1 MSQNFTITPGIEQ
14 RLASW
19 NEHLRKQ
26 KQEAAGLRPCI
37 TLSREFGCQAY
48 PVAEALQNLFNRK
61 KLFGG
66 NWMVLDRKLL
76 ETIAKQSGFSE
87 TDIQHAERQNPV
99 LHSMF
104 SLFHDSES
112 AEPHEVFRFIR
123 RAVRHFAQ
131 NGNSIIVGRGGAVL
145 TQDLEN
151 CLHLRLFASLEFRL
165 AYCCETFGL
174 EKEAADE
181 YLQSQQ
187 RLRDE
192 FLGHYTSQ
200 DPSSQEFYH
209 LTLNNARWTP
219 EQLALLIKQALQQT
233 FGAD

>member
-19 NEHLRKQ
+19 NEHLRKK
-26 KQEAAGLRPCI
+26 KQEAAGLRPFI
-37 TLSREFGCQAY
+37 ALSREFGCQTY
-48 PVAEALQNLFNRK
+48 PIAEALQNLFNRK
-61 KLFGG
+61 
-66 NWMVLDRKLL
+66 N
-76 ETIAKQSGFSE
+76 FSE
-87 TDIQHAERQNPV
+87 AIGWSWTVSSLKRLRNSPDFQKPISSMQNCKTRCCIRCFPR
-99 LHSMF
+99 SMILKVPNPMRC
-104 SLFHDSES
+104 SVSSAGRLGILPRTAIRSSS
-112 AEPHEVFRFIR
+112 AE
-123 RAVRHFAQ
+123 
-131 NGNSIIVGRGGAVL
+131 GGAVL

-151 CLHLRLFASLEFRL
+151 CLHVRLFASLEFRL

-200 DPSSQEFYH
+200 DLSSQEFYH

>member
-76 ETIAKQSGFSE
+76 ETIAKQSGVSE
-87 TDIQHAERQNPV
+87 TDIQHAERQFD
-99 LHSMF
+99 H
-104 SLFHDSES
+104 
-112 AEPHEVFRFIR
+112 R
-123 RAVRHFAQ
+123 RQR
-131 NGNSIIVGRGGAVL
+131 GAVL

-151 CLHLRLFASLEFRL
+151 CLHVRLFASLEFRL
-165 AYCCETFGL
+165 AYCCETFSL

>member
-1 MSQNFTITPGIEQ
+1 MRCSVSSAGRSGILP
-14 RLASW
+14 RTAIRS
-19 NEHLRKQ
+19 
-26 KQEAAGLRPCI
+26 
-37 TLSREFGCQAY
+37 S
-48 PVAEALQNLFNRK
+48 
-61 KLFGG
+61 
-66 NWMVLDRKLL
+66 
-76 ETIAKQSGFSE
+76 
-87 TDIQHAERQNPV
+87 
-99 LHSMF
+99 
-104 SLFHDSES
+104 S
-112 AEPHEVFRFIR
+112 AE
-123 RAVRHFAQ
+123 
-131 NGNSIIVGRGGAVL
+131 GGAVL

-151 CLHLRLFASLEFRL
+151 CLHVRLFASLEFRL